1 MEVFCQNYK
10 TRVFKNILFLSIF
23 VTSLPEY
30 KFRLLLLL
38 GIVNN
43 VTRDVDDCTSLQ
55 NLSQILLDTQ

>member
-1 MEVFCQNYK
+1 MKVFCQSYK
-10 TRVFKNILFLSIF
+10 TCVLKNVLFLSIF
-23 VTSLPEY
+23 VTSLPGY

-55 NLSQILLDTQ
+55 NLPRILLDTR

>member
-10 TRVFKNILFLSIF
+10 TCVFKNILFLSIF
-23 VTSLPEY
+23 VTSLPGY

-55 NLSQILLDTQ
+55 NLPQILLDTR